1 MCAALPLLVLR
12 LPAAL
17 ADDAPAATATATAT
31 ADQTPAVLQEVTV
44 TATRR
49 EESESKVPISIT
61 AITSADMEIK
71 GIKDISDIARFTPGL
86 SIDTSGT
93 NNISIRGISSS
104 GGSGTTGI
112 YIDDTPIQM
121 RGLAFNPDEE
131 VPKMFDIDRVEVLRG
146 PQGTLFGAGSEGGT
160 VRYITVQPSLTT
172 TTQDAR
178 GEVDYTQGG
187 APSYEAGAAV
197 GGPLI
202 DSKLGARLTLWYRRD
217 GGWIDETT
225 PTTIDPT
232 VEEKNANYNATY
244 LARLAFLWAA
254 SDNWNVT
261 PSIYFQKLDRH
272 NTDAFWVDS
281 SNGANNQYYNGDPT
295 LRQMPDEFYLPA
307 LKVDGDLGFAHLIS
321 NTSFYHRDEQTGY
334 DGTEYNLGFYSSFAQ
349 YDAAGNLLNSAGWET
364 LEPGVPF
371 PFIDGTGIHL
381 PPGAENYLSPASIDN
396 DQENIVQELRL
407 VSSDPN
413 AKLVWTT
420 GLFFSEDRQFY
431 LEQIHDP
438 LLEEFTEAAFGDDFP
453 DVFSYSTDGGQTYI
467 PLGYATPGSVDPY
480 TGAVVPSNVDPFDSY
495 FLDTHA
501 TDKQYAWYGEATY
514 SFTDTL
520 KGTLGLR
527 ESHMFASIDS
537 VTGGPQLFAP
547 TTADYHSTTENA
559 FTPKVNLTWQFTPS
573 DMVYGTYAKGF
584 RPGGGNNPLPAAAC
598 QFAPGVTTPQ
608 TYGSDHLD
616 SFEVGTK
623 DRIAG
628 TLKIA
633 ASVYYIRWQDIQ
645 QNIDVPVCE
654 LTYVTNL
661 GDAVAKGGD
670 VQLEWAATEAL
681 SAELAAGYTDARL
694 TKTVISPQDGGILAS
709 AGDAVTGESG
719 QPNPPATLAA
729 GLEYHF
735 NFVQH
740 DSFVRLDW
748 EYEAHAKWVP
758 PTQDPAN
765 TDQYDPDDFT
775 LPSTSYLSFRAG
787 MSFGDLSVQPFIDN
801 LTDTHTLTNYDWS
814 VPLTNA
820 SGAEYSRLLRGYSFR
835 PRTFGVTFTY
845 HH

>member
-1 MCAALPLLVLR
+1 VYAALFLLALR
-12 LPAAL
+12 MPAAL
-17 ADDAPAATATATAT
+17 AADAEAPAAG
-31 ADQTPAVLQEVTV
+31 ADQGPLLQEVTV

-49 EESESKVPISIT
+49 EESASKVPISIT
-61 AITSADMEIK
+61 AISASDMEMK
-71 GIKDISDIARFTPGL
+71 GIKDIQGIARFTPGL
-86 SIDTSGT
+86 TIDTSGT

-160 VRYITVQPSLTT
+160 VRYITVQPSLTKT
-172 TTQDAR
+172 SVDAR
-178 GEVDYTQGG
+178 SEFDYTQGG

-197 GGPLI
+197 GGPLV
-202 DSKLGARLTLWYRRD
+202 DGTLGARLTLWYRRD
-217 GGWIDETT
+217 GGWIDTTT
-225 PTTIDPT
+225 PTTIDPAIT
-232 VEEKNANYNATY
+232 ETNANYNATY
-244 LARLAFLWAA
+244 LGRLAFLWALNDTWSA
-254 SDNWNVT
+254 T

-307 LKVDGDLGFAHLIS
+307 LKIQGDFGAFRLIS

-334 DGTEYNLGFYSSFAQ
+334 DGTEYNLGFYSIFPYQ
-349 YDAAGNLLNSAGWET
+349 NSNGSPLQPGGWET
-364 LEPGVPF
+364 LQPGVPF

-381 PPGAENYLSPASIDN
+381 PPGAKNYLSPASIDN
-396 DQENIVQELRL
+396 DQENIVQEVRL
-407 VSSDPN
+407 VSSDPD
-413 AKLVWTT
+413 ATLVWTT
-420 GLFFSEDRQFY
+420 GLFFSENRQFY

-438 LLEEFTEAAFGDDFP
+438 LLEEFTEAAFGDTFP
-453 DVFSYSTDGGQTYI
+453 NAFSYSLDGGNTYI
-467 PLGYATPGSVDPY
+467 PLGYDPAY
-480 TGAVVPSNVDPFDSY
+480 PNDSY
-495 FLDTHA
+495 FLNTHS

-514 SFTDTL
+514 SFTDAL
-520 KGTLGLR
+520 KTTVGLR
-527 ESHMFASIDS
+527 ESHTFASIQS

-547 TTADYHSTTENA
+547 TAADYHSTTENA
-559 FTPKVNLTWQFTPS
+559 FTPKVNLTYQFTPA
-573 DMVYGTYAKGF
+573 DMVYATYSKGF

-598 QFAPGVTTPQ
+598 QFPPGVTTPA

-623 DRIAG
+623 DNIAG
-628 TLKIA
+628 RLRIA
-633 ASVYYIRWQDIQ
+633 ASLYYIMWRGIQ
-645 QNIDVPVCE
+645 QNVEVPVCE

-670 VQLEWAATEAL
+670 IQIEWAATDSL
-681 SAELAAGYTDARL
+681 SAQLAVGYTDARL
-694 TKTVISPQDGGILAS
+694 TKTVISPQDGGVLAS
-709 AGDAVTGESG
+709 SGDAITGVSG
-719 QPNPPATLAA
+719 QPNPPATVAT
-729 GLEYHF
+729 GLEYRFHLA
-735 NFVQH
+735 QH
-740 DSFVRLDW
+740 DSFARLDW
-748 EYEAHAKWVP
+748 EYQARSKWLP
-758 PTQDPAN
+758 PTQDPRN
-765 TDQYDPDDFT
+765 DDQYDPDDFT

-787 MSFGDLSVQPFIDN
+787 MSFGDLSIQPFIDN
-801 LTDTHTLTNYDWS
+801 LTDTHPLTNYDWS
-814 VPLTNA
+814 VPLTAAN
-820 SGAEYSRLLRGYSFR
+820 GNEYSRLLRGYTFR